1 MQEVTLATTFD
12 KLCHNCAF
20 LAFVCLMSYGII
32 NVFDLLFVS
41 FFITLVFE
49 ILLAFSQNKDWKKSF
64 DDIIPA
70 RKVTS
75 DDNELTPSHDSVAQS
90 SSPVNADETE
100 EHSSPCQTTSDS
112 PQPILISN
120 CNEEPDVDVTASHP
134 EQSLPDGGDKVST
147 ENSHLD
153 NCTVN
158 VTSA

>member
-12 KLCHNCAF
+12 ELCHNCAF
-20 LAFVCLMSYGII
+20 LTFDVLWYY
-32 NVFDLLFVS
+32 VFDLLFVS
-41 FFITLVFE
+41 FIITPVFE

-100 EHSSPCQTTSDS
+100 EHSSPCQSTSVS

-120 CNEEPDVDVTASHP
+120 CNEERVDTTASHP

-153 NCTVN
+153 NCTAN
-158 VTSA
+158 VTTA